1 VPNPEVAEQRKSRP
15 KGLFNSILIIVDQT
29 TIHAGFD
36 SRRQAKAETLYMGMM
51 PLGFAGG
58 TRAPRGPV

>member
-1 VPNPEVAEQRKSRP
+1 MMDGSRVTVTLARR
-15 KGLFNSILIIVDQT
+15 LFNSILIIVDQAA
-29 TIHAGFD
+29 IPAAFD

-51 PLGFAGG
+51 PLGFAGS